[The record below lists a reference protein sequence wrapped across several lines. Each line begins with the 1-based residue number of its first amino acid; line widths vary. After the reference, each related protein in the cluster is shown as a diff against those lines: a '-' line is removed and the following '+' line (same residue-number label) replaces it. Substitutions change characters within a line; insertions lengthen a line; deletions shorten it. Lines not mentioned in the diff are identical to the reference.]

1 VNHRT
6 ANADATPGLPV
17 RLYQVREWTGR
28 LTLRFVKSPDEI
40 AAIQSLY
47 SRAHFLGVRQIT
59 VAFETTADAIRELL
73 PPPLEPTPEALGLAW
88 IGEIGAS
95 NCMGG
100 FNGAGV
106 YLRAR
111 YGDVVGNYCIAMP
124 RSTPEATLA
133 GRQIFGEPAK
143 LAKVVFEEQDE
154 HVWGS
159 AERHEVRYLSIR
171 GRCEQEAPASRQ
183 DFTSFFFKFLP
194 RTDGAGFDCPPR
206 LVQATTTMNVT
217 SARRGRGEL
226 VFRDSQH
233 DPLADIPVVQVMDA
247 VYTRGQMYTSGHVI
261 ADVNPEA
268 FLPHA
273 YIGTDALE
281 LLAENSILHGQ
292 AARTSGD
299 GRGQFRKIAD

>member
-1 VNHRT
+1 M
-6 ANADATPGLPV
+6 
-17 RLYQVREWTGR
+17 RL
-28 LTLRFVKSPDEI
+28 VKSPDEI

-47 SRAHFLGVRQIT
+47 SRAHFLGVRQLT
-59 VAFETTADAIRELL
+59 VAFETDPDALRLLL
-73 PPPLEPTPEALGLAW
+73 PPPLEPTPEALGVAW
-88 IGEIGAS
+88 IGEIGSS

-111 YGDVVGNYCIAMP
+111 YGDTLGYYCVAMP

-133 GRQIFGEPAK
+133 GREIFGEPAK

-159 AERHEVRYLSIR
+159 AERFEVRYLSIR
-171 GRCEQEAPASRQ
+171 GRCDQPAPAHRN
-183 DFTSFFFKFLP
+183 DFTSFFFKYLP

-206 LVQATTTMNVT
+206 LVETTTTMNVT
-217 SARRGRGEL
+217 AARHGRGEL
-226 VFRDSQH
+226 VFRDSHH
-233 DPLADIPVVQVMDA
+233 DPLADIPIVQVLDA
-247 VYTRGQMYTSGHVI
+247 VYTEGQVYTSGRVV
-261 ADVNPEA
+261 ADVDPEA
-268 FLPHA
+268 FLPYA

-292 AARTSGD
+292 AARKTAE
-299 GRGQFRKIAD
+299 GRGHFRKTTVE

>member
-1 VNHRT
+1 M
-6 ANADATPGLPV
+6 
-17 RLYQVREWTGR
+17 RL
-28 LTLRFVKSPDEI
+28 VKSHDEI

-47 SRAHFLGVRQIT
+47 SRAHFLGVRQLT
-59 VAFETTADAIRELL
+59 VAFETTPAALNKLL
-73 PPPLEPTPEALGLAW
+73 PPPLQPTPEAMGVAW
-88 IGEIGAS
+88 IGEIGSS

-111 YGDVVGNYCIAMP
+111 YGDVIGHYCIAMP

-133 GRQIFGEPAK
+133 GREIFGEPAK

-154 HVWGS
+154 HIWGS

-171 GRCEQEAPASRQ
+171 GRCDQPAPVFRS

-206 LVQATTTMNVT
+206 LVEANTTMNVT
-217 SARRGRGEL
+217 ASRRGRGEL
-226 VFRDSQH
+226 VFRESAH
-233 DPLADIPVVQVMDA
+233 DPLSDIPVVQVLEA
-247 VYTRGQMYTSGHVI
+247 VYTEGQMYVSGRAI
-261 ADVNPEA
+261 AEIDPDG

-273 YIGTDALE
+273 YIGADALD

-292 AARTSGD
+292 AARKHAE
-299 GRGQFRKIAD
+299 GRGQFRKVSD